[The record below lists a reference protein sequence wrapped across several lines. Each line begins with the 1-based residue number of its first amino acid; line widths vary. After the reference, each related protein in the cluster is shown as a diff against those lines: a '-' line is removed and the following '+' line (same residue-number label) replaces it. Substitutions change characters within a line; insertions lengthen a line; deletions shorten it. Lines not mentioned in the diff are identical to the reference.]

1 MSDHKKKKKKK
12 KKKKI
17 SITYQQGNLSGV
29 LPAFMHH
36 FGWWDII
43 ASFITKP

>member
-12 KKKKI
+12 EKKI

-36 FGWWDII
+36 FL
-43 ASFITKP
+43 ACKSFVNHIF